1 MKTPTMEKR
10 MAMRERPRRTAVMY
24 QTWKDLLFLHWTF
37 DPDVI
42 QRTLPPGLEVDCFQ
56 GRAYVGVTPFFMRD
70 VRPKWSPPIP
80 GISNFL
86 ELNVRTYV
94 FDREG
99 RPGVWFYSLDC
110 NNWLAVPAARLWY
123 FLPYYAASMRATV
136 EERNGKREFAYESN
150 RDRVETQF
158 QYKEM
163 APLGPSQPG
172 SLEFFLVERYLLFSW
187 NTKRSRLYSGRV
199 HHAPYSL
206 SAAEVTV
213 CDQRMLEVNGLAL
226 QPRAPSHQVMS
237 PGVVVEVFGL
247 EEIC

>member
-1 MKTPTMEKR
+1 MKLPTMEKR
-10 MAMRERPRRTAVMY
+10 MAVRERPRRTPVMH

-37 DPDVI
+37 DPDII
-42 QRTLPPGLEVDCFQ
+42 QKTLPPGLRVDCFGGQ
-56 GRAYVGVTPFFMRD
+56 AYVGVTPFFMRD
-70 VRPKWSPPIP
+70 VRPTWGPPLP

-110 NNWLAVPAARLWY
+110 NNWLAVPAARLWF
-123 FLPYYAASMRATV
+123 FLPYYAASMRAGMK
-136 EERNGKREFAYESN
+136 ERNGKREFEYESA
-150 RDRVETQF
+150 RGRVETRF
-158 QYKEM
+158 EYKEL
-163 APLGPSQPG
+163 APLGPSKPD

-187 NTKRSRLYSGRV
+187 NIKRRRLYSGRV

-206 SAAEVTV
+206 SATEVTV
-213 CDQRMLEVNGLAL
+213 YDQRMLEVNGLGL

-237 PGVVVEVFGL
+237 PGVVVEVFAL
-247 EEIC
+247 EEVF